1 MALTEAQQQIVSNE
15 VITTLRKAL
24 APLEFLKKDFR
35 MDYASSLKIRTVSA
49 GNSVTENPTDYQT
62 GDAGT
67 GEVQTIALTEL
78 NQSFKIDPADKR
90 NGWRLADLMQ
100 ANTIVFANDL
110 NKRVL
115 GLLSKAGAKEIG
127 DASAFTKRKCINL
140 SGDIESDEPRLL
152 LTPDYYRA
160 IMPENTTEFRLD
172 QGAYGFE
179 SIHRVKP
186 AVFDTGVVGLSY
198 EAGAIAVGSAIPQ
211 IDDELRDDLNMSL
224 IQVDGLAGL
233 TVMFCHWLDRTTR
246 SEWGSLGIMFGAKVL
261 EADKVKGYV
270 ASAS

>member
-1 MALTEAQQQIVSNE
+1 MALSDAQQQIISNE

-35 MDYASSLKIRTVSA
+35 MDYASSLKIKTVSA
-49 GNSVTENPTDYQT
+49 GNSVTENPTNYQS
-62 GDAGT
+62 GDVGT
-67 GEVQTIALTEL
+67 GELQTIALTEL

-100 ANTIVFANDL
+100 ANTIAFANDL

-115 GLLSKAGAKEIG
+115 SLVTSDSATAIG
-127 DASAFTKRKCINL
+127 EASAFTKRRCINL
-140 SGDIESDEPRLL
+140 SGDIESDEPRLI

-186 AVFDTGVVGLSY
+186 AVLATDVVGLSY
-198 EAGAIAVGSAIPQ
+198 EAGSIAVGSAIPQ

-233 TVMFCHWLDRTTR
+233 TVMFCHWLDRSTR
-246 SEWGSLGIMFGAKVL
+246 SEWGSLGIMFGAKIL
-261 EADKVKGYV
+261 ESDKVKGYK
-270 ASAS
+270 ATA